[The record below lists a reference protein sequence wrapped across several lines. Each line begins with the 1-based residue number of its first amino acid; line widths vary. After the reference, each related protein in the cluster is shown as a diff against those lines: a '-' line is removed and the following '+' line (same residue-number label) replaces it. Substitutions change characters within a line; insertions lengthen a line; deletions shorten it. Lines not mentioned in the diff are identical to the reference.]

1 MQGHQHVM
9 QPATIKHR
17 RWMNF
22 QLLKPAICLARV
34 LDAPT
39 PIHGD
44 KKGQEPTIPG
54 IGEAVAEAGGPRDP
68 RSLDLGLK
76 WSLGGFLGEGWL
88 WGAHRNTCSCPGSI
102 EGWRSW
108 LRRRSGH
115 EPPVI
120 IWGVHGG
127 SEELWSSDASAC
139 KGRWKR
145 KSREQWGP
153 RIEEEISLRASHNVV
168 D

>member
-1 MQGHQHVM
+1 MLCSLQQSNTEDEWIFNYYNLRSVWRVFQTRQHPSM
-9 QPATIKHR
+9 E
-17 RWMNF
+17 
-22 QLLKPAICLARV
+22 
-34 LDAPT
+34 
-39 PIHGD
+39 
-44 KKGQEPTIPG
+44 KKRGKNVQEPTIPG

-145 KSREQWGP
+145 KSREQWLKK
-153 RIEEEISLRASHNVV
+153 R
-168 D
+168 